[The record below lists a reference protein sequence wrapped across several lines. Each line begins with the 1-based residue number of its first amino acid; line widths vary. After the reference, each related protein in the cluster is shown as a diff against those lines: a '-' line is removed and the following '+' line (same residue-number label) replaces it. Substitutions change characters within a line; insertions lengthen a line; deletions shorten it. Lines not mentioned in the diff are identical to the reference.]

1 MNVNIRNLIAVGA
14 IAAATALSLP
24 LNAADIKK
32 GGTLTY
38 TFQPEPPA
46 LSTIAT
52 TAVPVAIASTKI
64 FESLLEYTGK
74 ELKPEPGLAESWS
87 VSPDGT
93 TYTFKLRPGVLWQD
107 GKPFTSADVKF
118 SIEKIIL
125 PMHARGKTYF
135 GQLDSIE
142 TPDPLTAVIKLKKPV
157 PFFLKSFQPTE
168 APMFPEHLLA
178 NTDLSKFRQSDFMQ
192 HPVGTGPFEL
202 KEWKKG
208 SYIIFERNPHYW
220 KEGHP
225 YLDRIVMRTIPD
237 DNGRV
242 VALQN
247 GEVDLAPMNTIPA
260 SALATLEKNS
270 NLVVS
275 HEGAEGLGPVAGLI
289 VNLDQKPLDNIKVRE
304 AISLALDRKK
314 IIDVMF
320 FGQGAPANSPI
331 IKANP
336 VFADP
341 NLPDYQFDPAKA
353 KALLDEAGFPVKSNG
368 FRFSID
374 YASLPYGSSWDRL
387 AEYVKLALG
396 NVNVE
401 VKLQNQDMGSWLKRV
416 FHEWDYGLASTFMH
430 DYADP
435 SIVMGQEFASSAI
448 QKGGTFNNAM
458 SYRNPHLDELLS
470 AAIVENDLEK
480 RRKMYF
486 EAEKIVHHDMPEIFI
501 MDMYYTTIW
510 NKRVHGLITNGI
522 SMYSNWDSVWVE

>member
-1 MNVNIRNLIAVGA
+1 MTVNAKTLAVVGA
-14 IAAATALSLP
+14 IAAAATFVSP
-24 LNAADIKK
+24 LNAAEVKT

-74 ELKPEPGLAESWS
+74 ELTPKPGLAESWS
-87 VSPDGT
+87 LSPDHT

-107 GKPFTSADVKF
+107 GKPFTGADVKF

-125 PMHARGKTYF
+125 PLHARGKTYF
-135 GQLDSIE
+135 GQLEGIE
-142 TPDPLTAVIKLKKPV
+142 TPDPLTVVIKLKKPV
-157 PFFLKSFQPTE
+157 PFFLKAFQPTE
-168 APMFPEHLLA
+168 APMFPEHILA

-208 SYIIFERNPHYW
+208 SYIIFERNAHYW
-220 KEGHP
+220 KKGHP

-260 SALATLEKNS
+260 SSVALLEKNP

-289 VNLDQKPLDNIKVRE
+289 VNLDRKPLGDLKVRE
-304 AISLALDRKK
+304 AISMALDRKK

-320 FGQGAPANSPI
+320 FGQGSPAKSPI
-331 IKANP
+331 ITANK
-336 VFADP
+336 VFSDP
-341 NLPDYQFDPAKA
+341 NLSDYKFDPARA
-353 KALLDEAGFPVKSNG
+353 KALLDEAGYPVKANG
-368 FRFSID
+368 YRFTID
-374 YASLPYGSSWDRL
+374 YASLPYGSSWQRL
-387 AEYVKLALG
+387 GEYVKLALG
-396 NVNVE
+396 NVGIE
-401 VKLQNQDMGSWLKRV
+401 VTLQNQDMGSWLKRV
-416 FHEWDYGLASTFMH
+416 FGQWDYGLASTFMH

-435 SIVMGQEFASSAI
+435 SIVFGQEFASSAI

-458 SYRNPHLDELLS
+458 NYRNPHLDELLKS
-470 AAIVENDLEK
+470 AIVETDLEK
-480 RRKMYF
+480 RRQMYS
-486 EAEKIVHHDMPEIFI
+486 EAEKIVHNDLPEIFV
-501 MDMYYTTIW
+501 MDMFYTSIW
-510 NKRVHGLITNGI
+510 NKRVHGIITNGI